1 MSTKATSPKHV
12 LVSGASGMI
21 GRSLIDELHAH
32 GHRVTRLVRREPK
45 DRSEFRWNPAQRTLD
60 AKVLDGVDAV
70 VNLSGSPL
78 SKLPWTYNVKK
89 EILRSR
95 VNATLTITGAMAASA
110 NPPAVLINGSASGAY
125 GDRPGQVLDED
136 SALPE
141 TDEFLPRV
149 VDRWE
154 RAAQTAPDGTRVV
167 LARTGLVLGRGG
179 VLTVLKTLA
188 SVGLLSQL
196 GDGTQRWPWV
206 SLRDEV
212 RALRHLLESDDA
224 EGAYNLVGPTP
235 ATADEIQQ
243 QLATELGRPYK
254 LKAPSTLIDLTL
266 QKAGRE
272 LFLADQ
278 EIRPKRLL
286 EAGFSF
292 KDRTAGHAVELALK
306 SPEFVPEPGAGV

>member
-1 MSTKATSPKHV
+1 
-12 LVSGASGMI
+12 MI
-21 GRSLIDELHAH
+21 GHGLIEELQAH
-32 GHRVTRLVRREPK
+32 GHQVTRLVRREPK
-45 DRSEFRWNPAQRTLD
+45 HPGEFQWNPAQRILD
-60 AKVLDGVDAV
+60 ARVLDRADAV

-95 VNATLTITGAMAASA
+95 VNATLTITAAMAASA
-110 NPPAVLINGSASGAY
+110 NPPSLLVNGSASGAY
-125 GDRPGQVLDED
+125 GDRPGQVLDEH

-154 RAAQTAPDGTRVV
+154 RAAQTAPEGTRVV

-196 GDGTQRWPWV
+196 GDGTQHWPWV

-212 RALRHLLESDDA
+212 RALRFLLEADNA
-224 EGAYNLVGPTP
+224 EGAYNLVGPAP

-243 QLATELGRPYK
+243 HLASELGRPYK

-278 EIRPKRLL
+278 EIRPTRLL
-286 EAGFSF
+286 DAGFTF
-292 KDRTAGHAVELALK
+292 KDRTAAHAVELALK
-306 SPEFVPEPGAGV
+306 SPEFEPEPGGGV